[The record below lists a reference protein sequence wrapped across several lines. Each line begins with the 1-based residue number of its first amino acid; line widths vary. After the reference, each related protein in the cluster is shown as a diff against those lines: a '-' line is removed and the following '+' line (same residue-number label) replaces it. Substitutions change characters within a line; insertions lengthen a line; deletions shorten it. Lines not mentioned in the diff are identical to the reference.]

1 MIEWEAVLGDHD
13 ICWGRVQNLAEVLDD
28 PLFREREM
36 VINLQPQNG
45 RTVKAIGVPVKLSET
60 AGCVRTPPPD
70 FGEHTS
76 AILSELGY
84 SEEDITRLMKQG
96 VV

>member
-1 MIEWEAVLGDHD
+1 MLGDHD
-13 ICWGRVQNLAEVLDD
+13 LCWGRVQNLAEVLDD

-36 VINLQPQNG
+36 VLDLQLKNG
-45 RTVKAIGVPVKLSET
+45 PTVKAIGVPVKLSET
-60 AGCVRTPPPD
+60 AGSIRTAPPD

-76 AILSELGY
+76 ALLSELGY
-84 SEEDITRLMKQG
+84 SEEDIARLTKQG